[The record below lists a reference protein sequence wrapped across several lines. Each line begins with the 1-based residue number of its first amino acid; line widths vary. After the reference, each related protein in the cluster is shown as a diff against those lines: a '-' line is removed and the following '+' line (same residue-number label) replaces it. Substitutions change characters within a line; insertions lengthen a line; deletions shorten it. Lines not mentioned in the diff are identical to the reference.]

1 MVVLVVKDLS
11 ASAEDIRDV
20 GSVLGLRRS
29 PGGGLGDPLQCSCLE
44 NPMESPHGHRVRH
57 N

>member
-11 ASAEDIRDV
+11 TSAEDIRDV
-20 GSVLGLRRS
+20 GSGPGLRRS
-29 PGGGLGDPLQCSCLE
+29 PRGRHGEPLQYSRLE
-44 NPMESPHGHRVRH
+44 NPMESPRGRRLRH